1 MKYINL
7 KLYLTAILINILPL
21 IFGTLSCS
29 GESCMVIFIT
39 LGYWIACIISYTPY
53 ILINTRVIQSKI
65 EKGFVFFLPTII
77 LTIISFI
84 TESTI
89 FGKNLMLL
97 LLIILPNIIIQSILL
112 TYYLNKEKGNIPAI
126 YERIKKWN
134 SS

>member
-1 MKYINL
+1 L
-7 KLYLTAILINILPL
+7 KIK
-21 IFGTLSCS
+21 
-29 GESCMVIFIT
+29 IT
-39 LGYWIACIISYTPY
+39 LRLYWGLNY
-53 ILINTRVIQSKI
+53 TRVIQSKI